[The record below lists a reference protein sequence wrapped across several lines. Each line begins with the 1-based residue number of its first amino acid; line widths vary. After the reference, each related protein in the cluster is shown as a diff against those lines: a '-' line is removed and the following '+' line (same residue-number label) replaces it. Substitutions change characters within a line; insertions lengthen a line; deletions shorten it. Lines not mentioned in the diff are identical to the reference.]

1 MPNFQQLT
9 VSKWNQFNL
18 IDIKFDKKVTIL
30 TGANGSGKTTLL
42 KMLSLHCNFQS
53 EFYLVP
59 QDTGQLYMPAIVG
72 MPEGPPRPIQV
83 ASLTL
88 SSGTNMSFIV
98 PSQQSAAMYR
108 PSWQRM
114 TERVNSIYIP
124 STRQVFTY
132 SNQGSIQTKKQ
143 PVGAEKIVNEQS
155 FLQNV
160 AHDIKTKLL
169 NWAFNGFDSLV
180 VRGDQQI
187 AAYFTGFQDLL
198 KQVLP
203 KDVGFEKF
211 DIINNEIVFKCSN
224 GRSFLLE
231 SVSSGIGSLISI
243 AWQLYHFKYDVSH
256 APFTVIIDEAE
267 AHLHPKMQR
276 SFLPTLSRAFPNAN
290 FIVTTHSPLMI
301 NSVQD
306 SRVYVLAPNDSGYID
321 SVELDF
327 EGDISTANTIL
338 NEVLGVP
345 TTYPIWVEDKL
356 VEIENKYSNML
367 SNQIDFEALQQELEE
382 IGLGSA
388 FLSTMTKVMERKDD

>member
-1 MPNFQQLT
+1 MANFQHLT
-9 VSKWNQFNL
+9 VNKWNQFNS

-30 TGANGSGKTTLL
+30 TGANGAGKTTIL
-42 KMLSLHCNFQS
+42 KMLALHSSFQS
-53 EFYLVP
+53 YFYLIP
-59 QDTGQLYMPAIVG
+59 QNTGQLYKPAILDLPVG
-72 MPEGPPRPIQV
+72 PSRPIQV

-88 SSGTNMSFIV
+88 DNQKIMTFVV
-98 PSQQSAAMYR
+98 PAQHAQALYQ
-108 PSWQRM
+108 PSWQNM
-114 TERVNSIYIP
+114 SERVNSIFIP
-124 STRQVFTY
+124 STRQLFSY
-132 SNQGSIQTKKQ
+132 SNQSSILTKKL
-143 PVGAEKIVNEQS
+143 PVGANRITTEEAAT
-155 FLQNV
+155 LNV
-160 AHDIKTKLL
+160 AQDIKNKLL
-169 NWAFNGFDSLV
+169 NWAFNGFDSAV
-180 VRGDQQI
+180 VKGEPQI
-187 AAYFTGFQDLL
+187 AEYFMGFQELL

-224 GRSFLLE
+224 GSSFLLE

-276 SFLPTLSRAFPNAN
+276 SFLPSLIMAFPNAN
-290 FIVTTHSPLMI
+290 FIITTHSPLMI

-306 SRVYVLAPNDSGYID
+306 SRVYVLAPNNSGYID

-345 TTYPIWVEDKL
+345 TTYPVWVEDKL